1 MKILITGA
9 SGIVGSELTKE
20 LIEHTDIPLVICS
33 HKQNFSL
40 KKANRTNIEI
50 VPLDLRDKLAVED
63 VLQKYKP
70 THLIHLA
77 WEGIARS
84 KVGDKSNSLEN
95 QNWEWLTLTSN
106 LIEQFAK
113 NGGEKFI
120 SFGTIHEYHP
130 TLANRKEDDKL
141 GNIYPYPQA
150 KLAVLETLKT
160 AQVCFGL
167 KYLWLRISYM
177 YSASPKSETNILLQ
191 ALKAIKERQGFETWI
206 NPDTE
211 FDFISVKEVAQ
222 IVRILVL
229 KEAQGVFNVG
239 SGISTNVVNLIHQL
253 FEKENLPELLH
264 HNQPYRPK
272 ERVVTDISKL
282 KQEIGDFTFNDVS
295 QVLTS
300 KDYGE

>member
-120 SFGTIHEYHP
+120 SFGTIH
-130 TLANRKEDDKL
+130 
-141 GNIYPYPQA
+141 
-150 KLAVLETLKT
+150 
-160 AQVCFGL
+160 
-167 KYLWLRISYM
+167 
-177 YSASPKSETNILLQ
+177 
-191 ALKAIKERQGFETWI
+191 
-206 NPDTE
+206 
-211 FDFISVKEVAQ
+211 
-222 IVRILVL
+222 
-229 KEAQGVFNVG
+229 
-239 SGISTNVVNLIHQL
+239 
-253 FEKENLPELLH
+253 
-264 HNQPYRPK
+264 
-272 ERVVTDISKL
+272 
-282 KQEIGDFTFNDVS
+282 
-295 QVLTS
+295 
-300 KDYGE
+300 